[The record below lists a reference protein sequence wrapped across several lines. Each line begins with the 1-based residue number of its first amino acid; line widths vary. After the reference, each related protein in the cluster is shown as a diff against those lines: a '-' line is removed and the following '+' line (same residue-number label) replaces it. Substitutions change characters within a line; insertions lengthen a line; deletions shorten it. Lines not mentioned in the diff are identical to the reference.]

1 MVFSEF
7 VQKVFEYILCRWW
20 DTHVTIGGKVISLL
34 SLSKME
40 EYVSHDSIVVS
51 MSESISSAF
60 AFSKMLLSLNSS

>member
-1 MVFSEF
+1 M
-7 VQKVFEYILCRWW
+7 
-20 DTHVTIGGKVISLL
+20 TIGGKVISLL